1 MIHRSSS
8 ANVCSVSVVETVL
21 VYAVIPL
28 GALLLFALMVYA
40 PRRGSRPR
48 YRSGET
54 WEHPPVWWSGNPAGT
69 GLGADQHTSGDA
81 TADGSFVGGGARG
94 TW

>member
-1 MIHRSSS
+1 MIDPPSS
-8 ANVCSVSVVETVL
+8 ANVCGVSVVETVL

-28 GALLLFALMVYA
+28 GALVLFALMVYA

-69 GLGADQHTSGDA
+69 GLHAGQRAVDDT
-81 TADGSFVGGGARG
+81 TAGSSFVGGGARG